1 MEAVNSGMY
10 ENMNLIVKYYF
21 VYSPDFLITF
31 IFDIDPYYKYEY
43 STHVILKDSALL
55 DGRIWEAKSHSCPQ
69 E

>member
-1 MEAVNSGMY
+1 MEPVNPGMY
-10 ENMNLIVKYYF
+10 ENINLIVKYYF

-55 DGRIWEAKSHSCPQ
+55 DG
-69 E
+69 